1 MPGTTATTKVAYFTA
16 GALIAGLVAAAVFS
30 RILSGDDEE
39 RPPIIVRGGSLIFQ
53 SGDAGTQGKS
63 WMPVGSDWQPDHLR
77 GVPVSMF
84 TVRIQGGGSIAAC
97 PSMERTREIAVTYAE
112 GGQSS
117 VFRFQIKPRPHGSGK
132 PAPAIV
138 GSGLRSEA
146 ATPGN
151 PQIVFGEHGKGEIT
165 RVQYNAL
172 GSTGTVD
179 CQGPIT
185 SLLVWQG
192 N

>member
-1 MPGTTATTKVAYFTA
+1 VPGTTATTKLAYFTA
-16 GALIAGLVAAAVFS
+16 GALIAGVIVSALL
-30 RILSGDDEE
+30 RIQGSGDDEE

-53 SGDAGTQGKS
+53 SGDAGTLGKS
-63 WMPVGSDWQPDHLR
+63 WMPVGSDWQPDHLK

-84 TVRIQGGGSIAAC
+84 TVKIQGGGGIATC
-97 PSMERTREIAVTYAE
+97 PSMERTREIAVTYTE

-117 VFRFQIKPRPHGSGK
+117 VFRLQIKPRPHGSGK

-138 GSGLRSEA
+138 GSGLRGEP
-146 ATPGN
+146 ATTGN

-179 CQGPIT
+179 CHGPIT